1 VIVSYFAEFD
11 YLTTVIK
18 KIFLREETDE
28 KFYAK
33 FINKVKP
40 DNKTKKNFCQDL
52 FNDQIGAIK
61 EEDLK
66 KYQEVR
72 R

>member
-1 VIVSYFAEFD
+1 MIVSYFAEFD

-40 DNKTKKNFCQDL
+40 DNKAKKNFCSDL
-52 FNDQIGAIK
+52 FTDQIGAIK